1 MSLNV
6 CAFMG
11 RFVREPEVKTT
22 GSGNSVCSFTLAVD
36 RNYTAKGE
44 EKKADFIDFTAWRGT
59 ADFIGKYFHK
69 GDMIAVT
76 GELQTRMYED
86 KEGNKR
92 KAVEIVVNNASFCGG
107 KSDGN
112 SGSNN
117 ADISDNFKVLD
128 DDEPL
133 PF

>member
-22 GSGNSVCSFTLAVD
+22 GSGVSVCSFTLAVD
-36 RNYTAKGE
+36 RNYAPKGE
-44 EKKADFIDFTAWRGT
+44 DKKADFIDFTAWRGT

-69 GDMIAVT
+69 GDMIAVS

-86 KEGNKR
+86 KDGNKR

-107 KSDGN
+107 KSDNN
-112 SGSNN
+112 SGGN
-117 ADISDNFKVLD
+117 DSDFGGDYKVLD
-128 DDEPL
+128 NDEPL